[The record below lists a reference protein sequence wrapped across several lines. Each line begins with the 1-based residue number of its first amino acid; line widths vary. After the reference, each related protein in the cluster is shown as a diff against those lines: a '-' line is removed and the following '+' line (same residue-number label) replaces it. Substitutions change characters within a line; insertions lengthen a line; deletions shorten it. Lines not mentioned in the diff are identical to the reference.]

1 MRDVLRRVP
10 PNFFAIPFGLAGLG
24 VVWRAMAASYGAPAA
39 MPDALLAL
47 AASVWLLLVVC
58 LIARS
63 PRQVAA
69 GISDSVLSPFFALV
83 FIVPIVIAGGI
94 ATDAP
99 SLAKG
104 LFIAAV
110 IPAAL
115 IGGWLTG
122 QWIAGDVDEAKAHP
136 GYFLPTVAGGF
147 LAAQVASHVGLRSV
161 GMLCF
166 GVGMV
171 CWFVLGSVVLSRL
184 LFRTALP
191 APLVPTLAIEVAPP
205 AVAGGAYFALHGLRA
220 DTVSYALAGYA
231 VLMVLVQLRLLP
243 LYLRLRF
250 APGFWAFTFS
260 WCAVAILALRWIEL
274 EHPAGQRLLA
284 WLVCS
289 AATVLVGGIAMR
301 TVLEAARGEL
311 VPPPGQ
317 RSSAAGATTR
327 RAETRSAP
335 RSWAAP

>member
-1 MRDVLRRVP
+1 MSTTSPKLRDTWGTRREVVMRDVLRRVP

-69 GISDSVLSPFFALV
+69 DISDSVLSPFLALV

-184 LFRTALP
+184 LFRTSLP
-191 APLVPTLAIEVAPP
+191 APLVPTLANWVGAGLTPAPP
-205 AVAGGAYFALHGLRA
+205 TPPDVRVRIRRFARHPGSGGRVRR
-220 DTVSYALAGYA
+220 TLAGHGWSS
-231 VLMVLVQLRLLP
+231 R
-243 LYLRLRF
+243 R
-250 APGFWAFTFS
+250 WAGRS
-260 WCAVAILALRWIEL
+260 
-274 EHPAGQRLLA
+274 
-284 WLVCS
+284 
-289 AATVLVGGIAMR
+289 
-301 TVLEAARGEL
+301 RG
-311 VPPPGQ
+311 P
-317 RSSAAGATTR
+317 RSP
-327 RAETRSAP
+327 RSASIP
-335 RSWAAP
+335 CVRTPIVGRSAR